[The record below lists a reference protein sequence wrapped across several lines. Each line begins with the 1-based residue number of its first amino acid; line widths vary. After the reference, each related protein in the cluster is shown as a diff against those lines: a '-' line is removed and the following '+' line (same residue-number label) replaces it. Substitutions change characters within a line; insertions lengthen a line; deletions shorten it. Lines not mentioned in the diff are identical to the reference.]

1 MDFYNTDV
9 VWKYVKSHTIKEFMN
24 TVYSSESSKKIQI
37 LRAIAIMAVVAIHT
51 CATGTIGV
59 IIRPFLN
66 FAVALFLGL
75 SGYLTKT
82 DLPLRKVR
90 KRILRVFIP
99 YTIWSLI
106 FTAVR
111 HTWSDFPENFL
122 TGYSCGVFYFV
133 VVYMELTLLAPLV
146 GRLVR
151 SRWRP
156 LGFLVTPVSILVE
169 YILEFRDHEIP
180 KPYNEVFFPVWFL
193 FFYLGML
200 LRYDIDHGK
209 TDLFTNKQKRRSFV
223 KKILILLPFS
233 LLIQIGEGL
242 LWMNGGYGRMQ
253 YTQIK
258 LGTMA
263 TSSLIILLAV
273 CWIRSSVKIPFAKW
287 ISRFLVYVG
296 DISFGIYFTHILF
309 RDFLEKTL
317 AQVIDF
323 FFPMETILILVLDIT
338 AIYVIRKVCSQKFCK
353 VMGLI

>member
-1 MDFYNTDV
+1 M
-9 VWKYVKSHTIKEFMN
+9 STI
-24 TVYSSESSKKIQI
+24 YSSESSKKIQI

-51 CATGTIGV
+51 CATGTAGV
-59 IIRPFLN
+59 VIRPFLN

-82 DLPLRKVR
+82 DLPLYKVR
-90 KRILRVFIP
+90 KRLLRVFIP

-122 TGYSCGVFYFV
+122 TGYSCGVFYFI
-133 VVYMELTLLAPLV
+133 VVYMELTLLAPLI

-151 SRWRP
+151 SRWRAA
-156 LGFLVTPVSILVE
+156 GFLITPAAIFIQYLF
-169 YILEFRDHEIP
+169 EFHDHEIP
-180 KPYNEVFFPVWFL
+180 KPYNEVFFPVWFI
-193 FFYLGML
+193 FFYLGMMI
-200 LRYDIDHGK
+200 RYDIDNGK
-209 TDLFTNKQKRRSFV
+209 TDLFTDAVKRHSFRTKLLV
-223 KKILILLPFS
+223 ILPFS

-242 LWMNGGYGRMQ
+242 LWMNAGYGRMK

-263 TSSLIILLAV
+263 TSLIIILLAI
-273 CWIRSSVKIPFAKW
+273 CWIKSSRKIPFAAKL
-287 ISRFLVYVG
+287 SNFLVYVG

-309 RDFLEKTL
+309 RDLLEKTL
-317 AQVIDF
+317 AQIISF
-323 FFPMETILILVLDIT
+323 FFPMETILILVLDIV
-338 AIYVIRKVCSQKFCK
+338 AIYLIRKLCSQRFCR

>member
-1 MDFYNTDV
+1 MQE
-9 VWKYVKSHTIKEFMN
+9 KELMSTI
-24 TVYSSESSKKIQI
+24 YSSDSSRKIQI
-37 LRAIAIMAVVAIHT
+37 LRAAAIIAVVAIHT
-51 CATGTIGV
+51 CATGTAGV

-75 SGYLTKT
+75 SGYLTRT
-82 DLPLRKVR
+82 DLPLWKVR

-99 YTIWSLI
+99 YTIWSVI

-111 HTWSDFPENFL
+111 KTWSDFPENFL

-133 VVYMELTLLAPLV
+133 VVYMELTLLVPLI

-151 SRWRP
+151 SRWRAA
-156 LGFLVTPVSILVE
+156 GFLITPAAILVE

-180 KPYNEVFFPVWFL
+180 KPYNEVFFPVWFI
-193 FFYLGML
+193 FFYLGMI

-209 TDLFTNKQKRRSFV
+209 TDLFTDDKKRHAFRTKLLV
-223 KKILILLPFS
+223 LLPFS

-263 TSSLIILLAV
+263 TSVLIILLSV
-273 CWIRSSVKIPFAKW
+273 CWIKSRRKIPFAKW
-287 ISRFLVYVG
+287 VTNSLVYIG

-317 AQVIDF
+317 ATIVDF
-323 FFPMETILILVLDIT
+323 FFPMETILILVLDIA
-338 AIYVIRKVCSQKFCK
+338 AIYLIRRLFSSRFCR
-353 VMGLI
+353 VLGLI